1 MIAVD
6 TKLIQNVKKEICK
19 EKKKKWAFVSG
30 MLPSFSKGEGVAVV
44 YLTAFWVKSSLL

>member
-19 EKKKKWAFVSG
+19 EKKKKRSFTSG
-30 MLPSFSKGEGVAVV
+30 MLPVFSKGEGVLVV
-44 YLTAFWVKSSLL
+44 NLTSFWVKSSLL